1 MSRKSIVWTIRPLNY
16 YTSSIVTPCRIG
28 VMSSEPPETTPVIVV
43 RDNAAYS
50 SYKAIAHVAV
60 PAIILNAAAP
70 LTALFQTA
78 LLGSFVSTHALAA
91 YGACCILIGFTTRLF
106 NFLVDGVSAK
116 TGKSV
121 GNRRWRE
128 LGSRVRRSL
137 SFAAFMGILS
147 LMCLVPLQHVLME
160 DVLGLEGKIL
170 AQAQEYWLLRCM
182 LVPLMLLNMSLS
194 GILQGFRRVKTVAAL
209 NTLQA
214 LMETGGSAAV
224 IVFRIKLV
232 HGSELFSVGI
242 ISIIAYAISVVIGFI
257 LLFVLAPPEADESF
271 SLWNEVFCQKAR
283 TTEVEEPLL
292 DQDGGTDR
300 GIVQANEEEEEDE
313 SLLDFVSDG
322 LNMLIRSLIMQ
333 TTFFIA
339 LMCASR
345 IGQKALAAHAVV
357 NQLWVLISYV
367 VDGFAAASIVLGS
380 RLAAQAHGGT
390 TASSAKLHMQLL
402 IRRCLTAGGI
412 TGILAAII
420 FYTKSHS
427 IILLFTQDQ
436 SVIDVLE
443 DKTWLLMVLIQPI
456 NSLVFVYDG
465 LMYAAQSFVFIRN
478 YFLIGFCVV
487 FVPMI
492 VLQMT
497 VFKTLWAVWMSKAL
511 FNIWRCAGAAYLIH
525 YLFMAEFDPPQ

>member
-1 MSRKSIVWTIRPLNY
+1 
-16 YTSSIVTPCRIG
+16 
-28 VMSSEPPETTPVIVV
+28 MSSEPQTRPVIVV
-43 RDNAAYS
+43 VDNAAYS
-50 SYKAIAHVAV
+50 SYKAIAHVAI

-147 LMCLVPLQHVLME
+147 LLCLVPLQQVLME
-160 DVLGLEGKIL
+160 DVLGLDGKIL

-182 LVPLMLLNMSLS
+182 LVPFMLLNMSIS

-209 NTLQA
+209 NSFQA
-214 LMETGGSAAV
+214 LLETGGSAAV
-224 IVFRIKLV
+224 IIFRIKLV

-242 ISIIAYAISVVIGFI
+242 ISIIAYAVSVVLGFI
-257 LLFVLAPPEADESF
+257 LLFVLVPPEADESF
-271 SLWNEVFCQKAR
+271 SLWNKVFRRKLQRAP
-283 TTEVEEPLL
+283 VEEPLL
-292 DQDGGTDR
+292 DDTAGSEDGIHGAV
-300 GIVQANEEEEEDE
+300 VQSQQENNNDVREEEEEEEDE

-339 LMCASR
+339 LMCSSR
-345 IGQKALAAHAVV
+345 IGQKALAAHAIV
-357 NQLWVLISYV
+357 NQLWVLISYI

-380 RLAAQAHGGT
+380 RLAAQSHGCE
-390 TASSAKLHMQLL
+390 TASNAKVHMQLL

-412 TGILAAII
+412 TGILAATI
-420 FYTKSHS
+420 FYTKSHE
-427 IILLFTQDQ
+427 IMLLFTQDQ
-436 SVIDVLE
+436 QVIDVLE
-443 DKTWLLMVLIQPI
+443 DKTWLLVVLIQPI

-465 LMYAAQSFVFIRN
+465 LMYASQSFVFIRN
-478 YFLIGFCVV
+478 YFLIGFFVV
-487 FVPMI
+487 FLPTI

-497 VFKTLWAVWMSKAL
+497 VFKTLWAVWLSKAL
-511 FNIWRCAGAAYLIH
+511 FNVWRCMGAAYLIH
-525 YLFMAEFDPPQ
+525 YLFMAEFDQV

>member
-1 MSRKSIVWTIRPLNY
+1 
-16 YTSSIVTPCRIG
+16 
-28 VMSSEPPETTPVIVV
+28 MSSEPQSRPVIVV
-43 RDNAAYS
+43 VDNAAYS
-50 SYKAIAHVAV
+50 SYKAIAHVAI

-147 LMCLVPLQHVLME
+147 LLCLVPLQKVLME
-160 DVLGLEGKIL
+160 DVLGLNGKIL

-182 LVPLMLLNMSLS
+182 LVPLMLLNMSIS

-209 NTLQA
+209 NSFQA
-214 LMETGGSAAV
+214 LLETGGSAAV

-242 ISIIAYAISVVIGFI
+242 ISIIAYMVSVVIGFI
-257 LLFVLAPPEADESF
+257 LLFVLVPAEADESF
-271 SLWNEVFCQKAR
+271 SLWKEVFRSRSKMTLVQ
-283 TTEVEEPLL
+283 EPLL
-292 DQDGGTDR
+292 DDTDGTED
-300 GIVQANEEEEEDE
+300 GIHGAQVQPQQESDNIEEEEEEEE

-333 TTFFIA
+333 TTFFLA
-339 LMCASR
+339 LMCSSR

-380 RLAAQAHGGT
+380 RLAAQSHGCE
-390 TASSAKLHMQLL
+390 TASDAKVHMRLL

-412 TGILAAII
+412 TGILAAVV
-420 FYTKSHS
+420 FYTRSHE
-427 IILLFTQDQ
+427 IMFLFTQDQ
-436 SVIDVLE
+436 QVIDVLE

-465 LMYAAQSFVFIRN
+465 LMYASQSFVFIRN
-478 YFLIGFCVV
+478 YFLVGFCVV
-487 FVPMI
+487 FLPTI
-492 VLQMT
+492 ALQMT
-497 VFKTLWAVWMSKAL
+497 VFKTLWAVWLSKAL
-511 FNIWRCAGAAYLIH
+511 FNVWRCIGAAYLIH
-525 YLFMAEFDPPQ
+525 YLFMAEFDQA

>member
-1 MSRKSIVWTIRPLNY
+1 MTPEPQAVPTI
-16 YTSSIVTPCRIG
+16 
-28 VMSSEPPETTPVIVV
+28 IVV
-43 RDNAAYS
+43 DNAAYS

-60 PAIILNAAAP
+60 PAIILNAVAP
-70 LTALFQTA
+70 LTALVQTA

-91 YGACCILIGFTTRLF
+91 YGACCILIGFTTKLF

-137 SFAAFMGILS
+137 SFAACMGILS
-147 LMCLVPLQHVLME
+147 VMCLVPLRNVLME
-160 DVLGLEGKIL
+160 DVLGLEGKVL
-170 AQAQEYWLLRCM
+170 AQAEEYWLLRCM
-182 LVPLMLLNMSLS
+182 LVPLVLLNMSLS

-209 NTLQA
+209 NSLQA

-242 ISIIAYAISVVIGFI
+242 ISIISYAISVVLGFI
-257 LLFVLAPPEADESF
+257 LLFILVPPEADSSF
-271 SLWNEVFCQKAR
+271 SLWNEVFRSEPKR
-283 TTEVEEPLL
+283 PLLEESLLENDDRVEENHQS
-292 DQDGGTDR
+292 DD
-300 GIVQANEEEEEDE
+300 EEEEDEDEDE

-322 LNMLIRSLIMQ
+322 LNMLIRSLIIQ
-333 TTFFIA
+333 TTFFFA
-339 LMCASR
+339 LMCSSR

-367 VDGFAAASIVLGS
+367 VDGFAAAAIVLGS
-380 RLAAQAHGGT
+380 RLAAQSHGCAT
-390 TASSAKLHMQLL
+390 TSSAKSHMQLL

-412 TGILAAII
+412 TGILAAVI
-420 FYTKSHS
+420 FYTRSDA
-427 IILLFTQDQ
+427 IMALFTQDQ
-436 SVIDVLE
+436 SVIDILK

-465 LMYAAQSFVFIRN
+465 LMYASQSFVFIRN
-478 YFLIGFCVV
+478 YFMLGFCIV
-487 FVPMI
+487 FMPMI
-492 VLQMT
+492 ALQMT
-497 VFKTLWAVWMSKAL
+497 VWKTLWAVWLSKAL
-511 FNIWRCAGAAYLIH
+511 FSIWRCMGAAYLIH
-525 YLFMAEFDPPQ
+525 YIFMAEFDQPQ